1 MAKKVS
7 WGWIIFGIVA
17 FTVLVGVIFVV
28 VAGVVVYQ
36 QFGFKSTPAT
46 ERTAIEKF
54 ETQARRFEGQKPLIV
69 LEDGEPV
76 VHKPGPGRK
85 KTPIDALHVMVWDPS
100 EERVVTMTIPF
111 WLIRMTNGRPIK
123 LSANGEDR
131 EVTPHLKITADDLER
146 FGPGLILEHR
156 DGDGKRVLV
165 WAK

>member
-17 FTVLVGVIFVV
+17 FTVLVGVIFVA

-46 ERTAIEKF
+46 ERNALEQF
-54 ETQARRFEGQKPLIV
+54 EAQARRFHGQTPLIV

-76 VHKPGPGRK
+76 VHKPDPTRK
-85 KTPIDALHVMVWDPS
+85 KRSIEALHVMVWDPS
-100 EERVVTMTIPF
+100 EERVVSLSIPF

-123 LSANGEDR
+123 LSANGDGHD
-131 EVTPHLKITADDLER
+131 VTPHLKITAEDLER

-156 DGDGKRVLV
+156 DEDGQRVLV